1 MNLMVNKTHNTHE
14 SYRLSQQ
21 YKVSCHKKQQKI
33 ETRSQW
39 ECFQLPTISMI
50 KFLVQKN
57 FKRIF
62 CLMKLNMGKKTFL
75 CYIEIEMSTQNLF
88 LCGFSFH
95 TAKKF
100 QISNFFLFH
109 ISIHHKN
116 FLDIWLF
123 GSENWYK
130 WNFSVRIEILCSE
143 FLLKVSL

>member
-1 MNLMVNKTHNTHE
+1 MVNKTHNTHE
-14 SYRLSQQ
+14 SYRLSQR
-21 YKVSCHKKQQKI
+21 YKVGCHKKQQKI

-62 CLMKLNMGKKTFL
+62 CLMKLNMGKKNFSMLYWNWNEYAKLIFMWFL
-75 CYIEIEMSTQNLF
+75 
-88 LCGFSFH
+88 FSYS
-95 TAKKF
+95 KKVSNF
-100 QISNFFLFH
+100 QFFLFH

-116 FLDIWLF
+116 FLYIWLF